1 MSLLKV
7 VAGPMSSRFGFLRAW
22 PLALTVFALL
32 AVGCASHSDHT
43 LKARS
48 ALDAHN
54 AKHALELYNEE
65 LDVEKGSQLPEKTSG
80 DNALL
85 LLDRSMIS
93 QQLAAYADSQRDL
106 ETADKEVQML
116 DFTRSTADE
125 IGRYLFSD
133 DVGEYK
139 ARPFEKLL
147 INTMNM
153 VNYLAQGNLQG
164 AKVEARRF
172 AVMHKYLRE
181 SEGEERD
188 AFLGP
193 GSYLAGFVFERAGE
207 VDEALRFYDEA
218 LFAGDY
224 PSLHEPVR
232 RLSERSGYRSP
243 RINAILKEPAPPP
256 AADDS
261 GELLVVVS
269 YGRVPA
275 LVAERIPI
283 GLALTYGALF
293 LSPGMTQSARRL
305 AGQGLV
311 TWVNYPKLEGAPRNY
326 PAATVEVD
334 GRMLPSDLA
343 TRVDDLVRAA
353 YEKVKGQLIAAAV
366 VRMVTRGAVG
376 AGVGTGVAKA
386 SDNAAVGML
395 AALITQASMSAAD
408 TPDTRSWATLPAR
421 VSLVRM
427 RLAPGKHTVRVQA
440 QGVSKTF
447 PVEMQP
453 SGFAVVNF
461 TELSQ

>member
-1 MSLLKV
+1 MLRVVRFRFSLALGASLL
-7 VAGPMSSRFGFLRAW
+7 VA
-22 PLALTVFALL
+22 
-32 AVGCASHSDHT
+32 CAGHSART
-43 LKARS
+43 EEARS
-48 ALDAHN
+48 ALDAHD
-54 AKHALELYNEE
+54 AKQALELYNEE
-65 LDVEKGSQLPEKTSG
+65 LDVSSGSELPEETSG

-93 QQLAAYADSQRDL
+93 QQLQAYADARRDL

-116 DFTRSTADE
+116 DFNRSTADE

-147 INTMNM
+147 INTLNM
-153 VNYLAQGNLQG
+153 VNYLAEGNLSG

-172 AVMHKYLRE
+172 AVMHKYLKE
-181 SEGEERD
+181 SQDEERD

-218 LFAGDY
+218 MVAGDY
-224 PSLHEPVR
+224 VSLHGAVQ

-243 RINAILKEPAPPP
+243 RINAILQEPKKEPA
-256 AADDS
+256 AGDA

-275 LVAERIPI
+275 LKAERIPI
-283 GLALTYGALF
+283 GLALSYGALYMD
-293 LSPGMTQSARRL
+293 PAQQVAARRA

-326 PAATVEVD
+326 ASAAVEVD
-334 GRMLPSDLA
+334 GAPATTDLT
-343 TRVDDLVRAA
+343 TRIDDLVRAA
-353 YEKVKGQLIAAAV
+353 YEKAKGPIIASAI
-366 VRMVTRGAVG
+366 VRLVTRGAVG

-386 SDNAAVGML
+386 ADSGAVGML
-395 AALITQASMSAAD
+395 AALVTQAAMVAAD

-421 VSLVRM
+421 MTFVRM
-427 RLAPGKHTVRVQA
+427 RLAPGRHMVKVRA
-440 QGVSKTF
+440 QGVTRTF
-447 PVEMQP
+447 PVDIKP
-453 SGFAVVNF
+453 SGFAVVSF
-461 TELSQ
+461 TELSQN

>member
-1 MSLLKV
+1 MGAVKV
-7 VAGPMSSRFGFLRAW
+7 VWQPMSSRFGFGRAC
-22 PLALTVFALL
+22 ALGLTLFVLCCA
-32 AVGCASHSDHT
+32 GCAGHSART
-43 LKARS
+43 LEARS

-54 AKHALELYNEE
+54 PARALELYNKE
-65 LDVEKGSQLPEKTSG
+65 LDVEKGSELPEHSGG

-93 QQLAAYADSQRDL
+93 QELGAYADSQRDL
-106 ETADKEVQML
+106 QTADKEVQML

-133 DVGEYK
+133 STGEYK

-153 VNYLAQGNLQG
+153 VNYLAQGDLQG

-181 SEGEERD
+181 TQGEERD

-224 PSLHEPVR
+224 ASLREPIL

-243 RINAILKEPAPPP
+243 RLNEVLKGAGQ
-256 AADDS
+256 AASTDDS
-261 GELLVVVS
+261 GELLVVIN

-275 LVAERIPI
+275 LVAERVPI
-283 GLALTYGALF
+283 GLALTYASF
-293 LSPGMTQSARRL
+293 FIAPATAQAARRM

-311 TWVNYPKLEGAPRNY
+311 TWVNYPRLEGAPRNY
-326 PAATVEVD
+326 APPAVEVD
-334 GRMLPSDLA
+334 GAMQASDQI
-343 TRVDDLVRAA
+343 THVDDLVRAS
-353 YEKVKGQLIAAAV
+353 YEKVKGQTMAAAI

-386 SDNAAVGML
+386 SDNAAIGML
-395 AALITQASMSAAD
+395 AALVTQATMSAVD

-421 VSLVRM
+421 IGFVRM
-427 RLAPGKHTVRVQA
+427 RLAPGHHTVRVQA

-447 PVEMQP
+447 PVDIAP

>member
-1 MSLLKV
+1 M
-7 VAGPMSSRFGFLRAW
+7 
-22 PLALTVFALL
+22 FALL
-32 AVGCASHSDHT
+32 CVGCASHSERT
-43 LKARS
+43 LEARS

-54 AKHALELYNEE
+54 AAQALKLYNEE

-93 QQLAAYADSQRDL
+93 QQLAAYPDSQRDL
-106 ETADKEVQML
+106 EAADKEVQML

-193 GSYLAGFVFERAGE
+193 GSYLAGFVFERAGD

-218 LFAGDY
+218 LLASDY
-224 PSLHEPVR
+224 ASLRDPVR

-243 RINAILKEPAPPP
+243 RINALLKEAESAPAQP
-256 AADDS
+256 ADDS

-275 LVAERIPI
+275 LVAERVPI
-283 GLALTYGALF
+283 GLALTYGSLF
-293 LSPGMTQSARRL
+293 LSPATSQAARRM

-326 PAATVEVD
+326 AAPSVEID
-334 GRMLPSDLA
+334 GKLQASDLI
-343 TRVDDLVRAA
+343 THVDDLVRAD
-353 YEKVKGQLIAAAV
+353 YEKAKGRVIAAAV
-366 VRMVTRGAVG
+366 VRMVARGAVG

-395 AALITQASMSAAD
+395 AALVTQASLAAAD

-421 VSLVRM
+421 IGFVRM
-427 RLAPGKHTVRVQA
+427 RLPPGKHTVRVAA

-447 PVEMQP
+447 PVDVTP
-453 SGFAVVNF
+453 SGFAVVSF